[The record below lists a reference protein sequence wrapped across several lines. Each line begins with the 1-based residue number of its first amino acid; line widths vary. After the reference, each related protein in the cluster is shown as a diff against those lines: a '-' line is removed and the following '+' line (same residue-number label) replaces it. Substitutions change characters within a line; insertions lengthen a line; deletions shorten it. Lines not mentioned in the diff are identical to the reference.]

1 MTSFV
6 IILQTWPQPRQ
17 RERHCRRLDNNW
29 GVFFYL
35 KLLKLLTTRLVW
47 SSWQHKGPQC
57 RQIIIATNDG
67 PMPPTRFLSLV
78 NHASILQCSWFL
90 TYRNTGWMRN
100 HRCYRDFC
108 RCPSLRHLCLESWGE
123 DGESGGVSSGNS
135 VRGSRHLS
143 VVVFGRL
150 SIRIFH
156 RARRSSF
163 KGFGF
168 KFRDSRARGERRGVD
183 LLLRL
188 QTILMRNSKQSFNRS
203 VVESGFW

>member
-1 MTSFV
+1 M
-6 IILQTWPQPRQ
+6 
-17 RERHCRRLDNNW
+17 
-29 GVFFYL
+29 GVFSFFF
-35 KLLKLLTTRLVW
+35 V
-47 SSWQHKGPQC
+47 SAMIS
-57 RQIIIATNDG
+57 
-67 PMPPTRFLSLV
+67 
-78 NHASILQCSWFL
+78 
-90 TYRNTGWMRN
+90 
-100 HRCYRDFC
+100 
-108 RCPSLRHLCLESWGE
+108 ESWGE

-143 VVVFGRL
+143 VVVFGWL

-188 QTILMRNSKQSFNRS
+188 QTTQYGIVDSRSMVQSLRADLDNRS
-203 VVESGFW
+203 